1 MAVSG
6 VRVQTPLGAVEG
18 RRLHDGVAEFRGLR
32 YAEPTRTRWS
42 PPKPKTSWSGVVEA
56 LDWGH
61 VCPTPPM
68 SQRTGIRYNATSEDC
83 LTLNLWSPA
92 LPSHPNAS
100 FPILLWLYGSGFVGG
115 ALMSPARLS
124 AWRRQVLWSR
134 Q

>member
-1 MAVSG
+1 MTQPHFVGLLLWLHWVAVSG

-42 PPKPKTSWSGVVEA
+42 PPKPKTSWSGVAEA

-92 LPSHPNAS
+92 LPSHP
-100 FPILLWLYGSGFVGG
+100 P
-115 ALMSPARLS
+115 PAR
-124 AWRRQVLWSR
+124 
-134 Q
+134 